1 MEIEKNQLLFAKN
14 DIFVSQFSTQKE
26 VFEEISQ
33 ALLDEGLVKKE
44 FLENLMNREQNFP
57 TGIDLSVVDPELPNV
72 AIPHTEGEFVNI
84 RRVIPI
90 KLLKP
95 IKFFNMIQ
103 PDQELEV
110 KFMFMILNNDPDGQA
125 NILAQIMN
133 FLTATSKENLKEFFE
148 MQEPK
153 EIFDFLNN
161 NFE

>member
-133 FLTATSKENLKEFFE
+133 FLTATPKENLKEFFE

-153 EIFDFLNN
+153 EIFDFLND

>member
-1 MEIEKNQLLFAKN
+1 
-14 DIFVSQFSTQKE
+14 
-26 VFEEISQ
+26 
-33 ALLDEGLVKKE
+33 
-44 FLENLMNREQNFP
+44 MNREQNFP

>member
-26 VFEEISQ
+26 VFKEISQ

>member
-133 FLTATSKENLKEFFE
+133 FLTVTPKENLKEFFE

-153 EIFDFLNN
+153 EIFDFLND